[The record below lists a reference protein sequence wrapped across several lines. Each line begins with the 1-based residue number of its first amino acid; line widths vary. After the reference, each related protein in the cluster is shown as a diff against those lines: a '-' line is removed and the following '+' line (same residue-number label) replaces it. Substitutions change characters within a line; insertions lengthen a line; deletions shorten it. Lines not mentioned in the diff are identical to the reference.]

1 MCVYVWGLL
10 EKVFKVSDKWVCV
23 CLFQRGGALIN
34 TAVTKVRSSAKLLN
48 RQPHQCFVQ
57 RCTYIKLNPQ
67 VFKKE
72 KRKKNSTEADPAW
85 HSAGFSF
92 RENEPSYWNIWK
104 LTQKCVRCNW
114 LWSEWRHCAWQ
125 VGVWWA
131 VACRSVLYNRWSGC
145 PFMLSPPV
153 SARGSLIQPF
163 VSVFLPQGSKHFLML
178 HETRSEC

>member
-1 MCVYVWGLL
+1 M
-10 EKVFKVSDKWVCV
+10 SVCV
-23 CLFQRGGALIN
+23 CCREEG
-34 TAVTKVRSSAKLLN
+34 RSSTRLWQRYVPLQNCLIGSHISALFNAVPTLN
-48 RQPHQCFVQ
+48 WILKSLR
-57 RCTYIKLNPQ
+57 K
-67 VFKKE
+67 KKE
-72 KRKKNSTEADPAW
+72 KKNPPKPTLRDILQV
-85 HSAGFSF
+85 FSF
-92 RENEPSYWNIWK
+92 REKEPLRWNIWK